1 MKIQSNEFF
10 RQITLRMCSTLDIEK
25 ALSQCLDYFRL
36 SIPLDEI
43 AVDLIAPELGGI
55 RRIAHI
61 SASGETSGP
70 QIIYLPTDK
79 FQAMLK
85 HLDGNVYCVK
95 DTGKD
100 PYTSQLSGYVGN
112 IGFSEILLPLKIENN
127 LLGLLILRARGKDIY
142 TEKHAALVCS
152 VREPISIAVANA
164 LSHQRLHKDN
174 LILKKELKS
183 HANHKV
189 IGEHQGLQSVM
200 MMVKQVAS
208 LNTTVLLTG
217 ETGVG
222 KEVIANSIHNFSTRH
237 DGPFVKVNCGAI
249 PENLIDSELFG
260 HEKGS
265 FSGAHIQRAGRFE
278 KANKG
283 TIFLDE
289 IGELP
294 LAAQVR
300 LLRVLQFR
308 EIERIGGT
316 SSIPVD
322 IRIIAATH
330 RRLDEM
336 VKQGQFREDL
346 WFRLTPYPIAIPPL
360 RERICD
366 LPELISHIISVKS
379 RDLGLRTIPPIKND
393 SIEKLSKYPWP
404 GNVRE
409 LENVIERA
417 LIQTRGQNWN
427 TVNFTLPSSD
437 FLDTPEHVHNMR
449 KENNQSTLK
458 ELSENQNNETTL
470 SPIPLEF
477 IIKKHIR
484 HALSMTSGK
493 VHGPHGAALWLGLNP
508 STLRN
513 KMRKLGIKAR
523 KTERQ

>member
-1 MKIQSNEFF
+1 MKIQINEFF
-10 RQITLRMCSTLDIEK
+10 KQITLRMCSTLDIEN
-25 ALSQCLDYFRL
+25 ALAQCLDYFRL

-43 AVDLIAPELGGI
+43 AVDLIAPEFGGI
-55 RRIAHI
+55 RRIAHTSI
-61 SASGETSGP
+61 SGTTSGP
-70 QIIYLPTDK
+70 KTIHLPTDK
-79 FQAMLK
+79 FHAMLK
-85 HLDGNVYCVK
+85 HLDGNVYCVN

-127 LLGLLILRARGKDIY
+127 MLGLLILRARGNNMY
-142 TEKHAALVCS
+142 TEEHANLVCS

-164 LSHQRLHKDN
+164 LSHQRLHEDN
-174 LILKKELKS
+174 LILKEELAS

-189 IGEHQGLQSVM
+189 IGEHRGLQSVM

-222 KEVIANSIHNFSTRH
+222 KEVIANSIHSSSTRH

-294 LAAQVR
+294 LTAQIR
-300 LLRVLQFR
+300 LLRVLQFK
-308 EIERIGGT
+308 EIERVGGT

-330 RRLDEM
+330 RRLDKM
-336 VKQGQFREDL
+336 VKQKQFREDL
-346 WFRLTPYPIAIPPL
+346 WFRLTPYPIEIPPL
-360 RERICD
+360 RERMCD
-366 LPELISHIISVKS
+366 LPELISHIISIKS
-379 RDLGLRTIPPIKND
+379 REMGLHTIPPIRD
-393 SIEKLSKYPWP
+393 ESIDKLSRYHWP

-409 LENVIERA
+409 LENIIERA
-417 LIQTRGQNWN
+417 LIQARGKNCN
-427 TVNFTLPSSD
+427 TLHFALPSSD
-437 FLDTPEHVHNMR
+437 FMDNSEHMSNINRVNDR
-449 KENNQSTLK
+449 SVLK
-458 ELSENQNNETTL
+458 EQREDSNNGMNH
-470 SPIPLEF
+470 SPIPLDH
-477 IIKKHIR
+477 IIKNHIQY
-484 HALSMTSGK
+484 ALSMTDGK
-493 VHGPHGAALWLGLNP
+493 VHGPRGAALWLGLNP

-513 KMRKLGIKAR
+513 KMRKLGIKAN
-523 KTERQ
+523 KSVWK